1 MNAIGSTDE
10 AGVADASGI
19 GRGTTGEVA
28 ARAGILRDGPVARVS
43 ARGEAIRAFADI
55 GRARACAVATLAL
68 AGFAPVLAAAQAS
81 VAAWPLRPVRM
92 LVGLPPGGTTDLVAR
107 ASAQRL
113 SEGLGQPVIVD
124 NRPGASGAI
133 AGELVARAT
142 PDGYTL
148 ATVTTSTHAVAPL
161 LLAKPRFDA
170 QRDFTPITIVG
181 NAPYLLLA
189 PASFPGRTL
198 REGID
203 WLRSQSGKLNYA
215 SSGTGTLGHLITEA
229 MLGELRVKMTHV
241 PFKGAAPVY
250 PELMA
255 DRVALFF
262 DNPGASTALVRAGK
276 VRALAVSRPLP
287 ALPDVPTLIDS
298 GLKGFDPVFWYGVVG
313 PAGLPAAVVERVRA
327 ELARGF
333 GSASGR
339 GDLVGFGVEPV
350 LSSPAEF
357 AAQTRADIERW
368 GRVARALDL
377 RQD

>member
-1 MNAIGSTDE
+1 MNAARRMGNRNGWRGLDATRLRERIGTREGMPSTRGRAGRSHVA
-10 AGVADASGI
+10 AGVAAVLAV
-19 GRGTTGEVA
+19 VA
-28 ARAGILRDGPVARVS
+28 QPI
-43 ARGEAIRAFADI
+43 
-55 GRARACAVATLAL
+55 
-68 AGFAPVLAAAQAS
+68 APAAAQGP
-81 VAAWPLRPVRM
+81 AAWPQRPVRM
-92 LVGLPPGGTTDLVAR
+92 LVGLPPGGTTDLMAR
-107 ASAQRL
+107 ASAMRL
-113 SEGLGQPVIVD
+113 SDGLGQPVIVD

-170 QRDFTPITIVG
+170 QRDFTHITIVG

-189 PASFPGRTL
+189 PANFPAKTL
-198 REGID
+198 REGVD

-229 MLGELRVKMTHV
+229 MLGELKVRMTHV
-241 PFKGAAPVY
+241 PFKGAGPVY

-255 DRVALFF
+255 DRVTLFF
-262 DNPGASTALVRAGK
+262 DNPGASTSLVRAGK

-287 ALPDVPTLIDS
+287 ALPGVPTLIDA

-313 PAGLPAAVVERVRA
+313 PAGLPSTVVERVRA
-327 ELARGF
+327 ELVRGF
-333 GSASGR
+333 GTEAGR
-339 GDLVGFGVEPV
+339 GDLAGFGVEPV
-350 LSSPAEF
+350 LSTPAEF
-357 AAQTRADIERW
+357 TAQTRADIERW

>member
-1 MNAIGSTDE
+1 MSLPHHPAVPVPGSPQRKG
-10 AGVADASGI
+10 A
-19 GRGTTGEVA
+19 
-28 ARAGILRDGPVARVS
+28 S
-43 ARGEAIRAFADI
+43 ARRSGLPDL
-55 GRARACAVATLAL
+55 ACAMALSGACALGAVA
-68 AGFAPVLAAAQAS
+68 PAAAQGGA
-81 VAAWPLRPVRM
+81 AAWPQRPVRM

-107 ASAQRL
+107 ASAIRL
-113 SEGLGQPVIVD
+113 AEGLGQPVIVD

-170 QRDFTPITIVG
+170 QRDFTHITLVG

-189 PASFPGRTL
+189 PASFPARTL
-198 REGID
+198 REGVD
-203 WLRSQSGKLNYA
+203 WLRAQSGKLNYA

-229 MLGELRVKMTHV
+229 MLGELKVRMTHV
-241 PFKGAAPVY
+241 PFKGAGPVY

-255 DRVALFF
+255 DRVTLFF

-276 VRALAVSRPLP
+276 VRALAVSRPLA
-287 ALPDVPTLIDS
+287 ALPDVPTLIDA

-313 PAGLPAAVVERVRA
+313 PAGLSTAVVDRVRG

-339 GDLVGFGVEPV
+339 GDLAGFGVEPV